1 MQARIIPAT
10 LLAMESF
17 RESLRALLTLTP
29 EQLDRLAAA
38 GETENGFE
46 PTDQLIRALHD
57 ALGISEKDI
66 GTVLAVCSFLHEGLR
81 QAENG
86 EGLVRQ
92 FAEIAPELG
101 IPNFDPKRDAL
112 KRLFRPNEAYS
123 RRIIRRRTAEAALP
137 VLETVWLYC
146 DLRAV
151 AAEPTAEAPR
161 YVPVIMARL
170 KFDETMAGQE
180 AIFFQMTEEALDRLA
195 SDVQRTRELIER
207 IKLDLRDK
215 LY

>member
-1 MQARIIPAT
+1 MEARIIPAT
-10 LLAMESF
+10 LLAMDSF
-17 RESLRALLTLTP
+17 RESLRALLSLTP

-38 GETENGFE
+38 GETENGLE
-46 PTDQLIRALHD
+46 PTDQLIRGLHE

-66 GTVLAVCSFLHEGLR
+66 ASVLTVSSFLHDGLR
-81 QAENG
+81 EAENA

-92 FAEIAPELG
+92 LGEIATDLG
-101 IPNFDPKRDAL
+101 ITDLPSKQDAL
-112 KRLFRPNEAYS
+112 KRLFRRNEAYD
-123 RRIIRRRTAEAALP
+123 RRTIRRRTAEAALP
-137 VLETVWLYC
+137 VLESVWLYC

-170 KFDETMAGQE
+170 KFDETIAGQE

-195 SDVQRTRELIER
+195 SDVQRTRELIEK

>member
-10 LLAMESF
+10 LLAVESF

-29 EQLDRLAAA
+29 EQLRGVAAA
-38 GETENGFE
+38 AETESGFE
-46 PTDQLIRALHD
+46 PTDQIIRGLHE

-66 GTVLAVCSFLHEGLR
+66 GNALAVCSFLYDGLR
-81 QAENG
+81 EAEDP
-86 EGLVRQ
+86 EGLVR
-92 FAEIAPELG
+92 ELGDIAPGLG
-101 IPNFDPKRDAL
+101 IADLPSKRDAL
-112 KRLFRPNEAYS
+112 RHVFRRNEAYD
-123 RRIIRRRTAEAALP
+123 RRTIRRRTAESVLP
-137 VLETVWLYC
+137 VLESVWLCC

-151 AAEPTAEAPR
+151 PSEPTAHAPR

-170 KFDETMAGQE
+170 GFDEPIAGQE
-180 AIFFQMTEEALDRLA
+180 AIFFQMTEEALAKLT
-195 SDVQRTRELIER
+195 SDVQRTREFIEK

>member
-1 MQARIIPAT
+1 MEARIIPAT

-17 RESLRALLTLTP
+17 RGSLRALLSLTP
-29 EQLDRLAAA
+29 EQLDRFAAA
-38 GETENGFE
+38 AETENGLE
-46 PTDQLIRALHD
+46 PTDQLIRGLHE

-66 GTVLAVCSFLHEGLR
+66 ASVLTVSSFLHEGLR

-86 EGLVRQ
+86 EGLVRE
-92 FAEIAPELG
+92 FAEIATELG
-101 IPNFDPKRDAL
+101 IPDFAPKQDAL
-112 KRLFRPNEAYS
+112 KRLFRPNEAYA

-137 VLETVWLYC
+137 VLESVWLYC

-170 KFDETMAGQE
+170 KFDEPIAGQE
-180 AIFFQMTEEALDRLA
+180 AIFFQMTEEALERLA
-195 SDVQRTRELIER
+195 SDVQRTRELIEK
-207 IKLDLRDK
+207 IKLDLGDK

>member
-1 MQARIIPAT
+1 MEPRIIPAT

-38 GETENGFE
+38 AETENGFE
-46 PTDQLIRALHD
+46 PTDQLIRDLHD

-66 GTVLAVCSFLHEGLR
+66 GTVLTVCSFFHEGLR

-92 FAEIAPELG
+92 LGEIATELG
-101 IPNFDPKRDAL
+101 ITDLPSKQDAL
-112 KRLFRPNEAYS
+112 KRLFRPNEAYD
-123 RRIIRRRTAEAALP
+123 RRTIRRRTAESVLP

-151 AAEPTAEAPR
+151 GAEPTAEAPR

-180 AIFFQMTEEALDRLA
+180 AIFFQMTEETLERLA
-195 SDVQRTRELIER
+195 SDVQRTRELIEK

>member
-1 MQARIIPAT
+1 METRIIPAR
-10 LLAMESF
+10 LVAIESF
-17 RESLRALLTLTP
+17 RESLRALLALTP
-29 EQLDRLAAA
+29 EELDRFAAA

-46 PTDQLIRALHD
+46 PTDQLIRGLHE

-66 GTVLAVCSFLHEGLR
+66 GNALAVCSFLYEGVR
-81 QAENG
+81 EAPNA
-86 EGLVRQ
+86 EGLVGEL
-92 FAEIAPELG
+92 AELATELG
-101 IPNFDPKRDAL
+101 ITDFPPKQDAL
-112 KRLFRPNEAYS
+112 KHLFRRNEAYD
-123 RRIIRRRTAEAALP
+123 RRTMRRRTAESVLP

-151 AAEPTAEAPR
+151 PSEPTADAPR

-170 KFDETMAGQE
+170 KFDEPIAGQE
-180 AIFFQMTEEALDRLA
+180 GIFFQMTEEALIKLA

-207 IKLDLRDK
+207 IKVDLRDK